1 MTHIPPDH
9 EPVARLEDVQGAG
22 DGGKAHR
29 THEHGNLNTQMGY
42 NNPVGRTQPLKN

>member
-9 EPVARLEDVQGAG
+9 EPVAWLEDVQGAG

-42 NNPVGRTQPLKN
+42 NHPV